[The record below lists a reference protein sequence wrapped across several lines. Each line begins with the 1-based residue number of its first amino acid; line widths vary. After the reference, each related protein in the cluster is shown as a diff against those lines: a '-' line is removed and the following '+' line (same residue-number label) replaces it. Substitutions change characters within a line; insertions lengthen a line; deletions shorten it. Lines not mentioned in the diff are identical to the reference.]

1 MCLQWLLSLLVLIAQ
16 AQHILHNH
24 PVEDT
29 FTLCA
34 RCNIWTKNAP
44 QHRIAFDLQA
54 ELGTGRHSMWHEVH
68 RGDPRIKQP
77 DGTTLAT
84 LVDKKAVVILPSK
97 KKTVKK
103 KRR

>member
-1 MCLQWLLSLLVLIAQ
+1 
-16 AQHILHNH
+16 
-24 PVEDT
+24 
-29 FTLCA
+29 
-34 RCNIWTKNAP
+34 
-44 QHRIAFDLQA
+44 
-54 ELGTGRHSMWHEVH
+54 MWHEVY

>member
-34 RCNIWTKNAP
+34 RCNIWTKNGR
-44 QHRIAFDLQA
+44 QHRIAFNLQA
-54 ELGTGRHSMWHEVH
+54 ELGTGRHSMWHEQWS
-68 RGDPRIKQP
+68 GDPRIKLP
-77 DGTTLAT
+77 DGTTLAVI
-84 LVDKKAVVILPSK
+84 VDKKAVVNMPGK
-97 KKTVKK
+97 KLKK